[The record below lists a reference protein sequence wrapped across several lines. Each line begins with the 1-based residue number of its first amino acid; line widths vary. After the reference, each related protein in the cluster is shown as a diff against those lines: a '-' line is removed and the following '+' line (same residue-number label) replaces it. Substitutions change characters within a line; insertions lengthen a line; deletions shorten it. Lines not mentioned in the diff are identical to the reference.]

1 MNTRLTIGIM
11 TVIVILLGIFVFINL
26 SGGNLGS
33 FLAPLFSK
41 TGKVTIDNHSFSV
54 YEAKSEK
61 EREIGLSGRNSI
73 GDNQGMIFIFD
84 KPDIY
89 GFWMKNMKFS
99 IDIVYLNNKKIV
111 TIYPN
116 VAFPKDPTEELKI
129 YTPSEPADTVVEFK
143 AGTALKYNFKVGDSV
158 TISL

>member
-11 TVIVILLGIFVFINL
+11 TVIVILLGVFVFINM

-33 FLAPLFSK
+33 FLAPLFNT
-41 TGKVTIDNHSFSV
+41 TGKVIIDNHTFTV
-54 YEAKSEK
+54 FEAKSEK
-61 EREIGLSGRNSI
+61 EKELGLSGRNSI

-84 KPDIY
+84 KPDTY
-89 GFWMKNMKFS
+89 GFWMKNMKFA
-99 IDIVYLNNKKIV
+99 IDIIYISNKKIV

-116 VAFPKDPTEELKI
+116 VPFPKDPTQELKI

-143 AGTALKYNFKVGDSV
+143 SGTTLKYNFKVGDSV
-158 TISL
+158 TTSL